1 MPGQHN
7 NTFERFGRYGSPT
20 GLAKQGKVN
29 LIRTIVTE
37 REISDEHKARLEH
50 ALHRGVTN
58 AKADEI
64 ITWLKRQPRVGSQP
78 TLPVETTA
86 PRERP
91 TEDGFYLVDGEVFK
105 VVWNKEGSRLYAKKT
120 SPAGLVYVEG
130 AMRKIFADQKMTIE
144 EITAYGLQNAYCVIC
159 SHEFEDPT
167 SKHIGIGPTCGPKM
181 MGKDAYKALRLT
193 VADRPDVI
201 AFEAAKKERAKTA
214 RAAKKNEGVQEALIE
229 A

>member
-64 ITWLKRQPRVGSQP
+64 IVGSRGMRALG
-78 TLPVETTA
+78 TAMLGSVASSVVHDAKVPV
-86 PRERP
+86 
-91 TEDGFYLVDGEVFK
+91 
-105 VVWNKEGSRLYAKKT
+105 VVVR
-120 SPAGLVYVEG
+120 
-130 AMRKIFADQKMTIE
+130 
-144 EITAYGLQNAYCVIC
+144 
-159 SHEFEDPT
+159 
-167 SKHIGIGPTCGPKM
+167 
-181 MGKDAYKALRLT
+181 
-193 VADRPDVI
+193 
-201 AFEAAKKERAKTA
+201 
-214 RAAKKNEGVQEALIE
+214 
-229 A
+229 